1 MSEQDRITRA
11 RLIDGKVYVEEPDG
25 TWREGRDES
34 DWNRVRAFTEDEIER
49 MAEEDG
55 TADMP
60 DYVRIVRP
68 FQAAE

>member
-11 RLIDGKVYVEEPDG
+11 RLVEGKVYVEEADG
-25 TWREGRDES
+25 TWRETAGET
-34 DWNRVRAFTEDEIER
+34 DWDRVRAFTEEEIER

-68 FQAAE
+68 FEAAE